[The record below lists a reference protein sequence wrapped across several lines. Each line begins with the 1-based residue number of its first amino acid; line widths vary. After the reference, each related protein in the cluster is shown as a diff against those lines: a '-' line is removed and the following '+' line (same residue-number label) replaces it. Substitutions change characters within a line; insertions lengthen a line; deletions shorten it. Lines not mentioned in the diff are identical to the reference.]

1 VSTLSE
7 DVEHFPP
14 STNAAENAWAHEV
27 IGTYT
32 AHLKRGA
39 EGRAFAEAV
48 RVYQARHPD
57 ALDKAA
63 RRAVAALICNKL

>member
-7 DVEHFPP
+7 DIKQFP
-14 STNAAENAWAHEV
+14 STNAAENPWAHEV

-39 EGRAFAEAV
+39 AGRAFAEAV

-57 ALDKAA
+57 APDQAA

>member
-1 VSTLSE
+1 
-7 DVEHFPP
+7 
-14 STNAAENAWAHEV
+14 V

-39 EGRAFAEAV
+39 AARAFAEAV

-57 ALDKAA
+57 VLDDAA
-63 RRAVAALICNKL
+63 RRAVAALICTKL

>member
-1 VSTLSE
+1 MSTLIE
-7 DVEHFPP
+7 DIEQFRP
-14 STNAAENAWAHEV
+14 STNAAENVWAQEV

-32 AHLKRGA
+32 AHLKRGT

-57 ALDKAA
+57 ALDGAA
-63 RRAVAALICNKL
+63 RRAVAAIICTKL

>member
-1 VSTLSE
+1 VSTLISDIE
-7 DVEHFPP
+7 QFSP
-14 STNAAENAWAHEV
+14 SMNAAETAWAHEV

-57 ALDKAA
+57 ALAEAA
-63 RRAVAALICNKL
+63 RRAVAALICTKL

>member
-1 VSTLSE
+1 VSTLIE
-7 DVEHFPP
+7 EQFPP
-14 STNAAENAWAHEV
+14 TSAAENAWAHEV

-57 ALDKAA
+57 TLDEAA
-63 RRAVAALICNKL
+63 RRAVAALICTKL